1 MSDDRIRIALLGW
14 AQLSLQER
22 QGTGYNLYASELASG
37 LAERGHAVFYLR
49 SGLDYA
55 LGRRIHIA
63 PFEIWRGVHCSH
75 LFNSP
80 NLSPAAENF
89 RNMPA
94 EMRCPE
100 LVERVL
106 RWLDDV
112 RADLVHVH
120 SLEGFSLDLPA
131 AIRASGRPLVVT
143 PHNYWYLCPQVD
155 LLYQEREL
163 CEDYQGGRRC
173 IDCVGA
179 PDPSS
184 ARRRRAARQ
193 TLERL
198 LGPGFV
204 PATRAQLSTI
214 RASLRTTFSRRGPSA
229 SSGDSP
235 RADLLHGFEPNDDG
249 TFDHGLR
256 VEPREAPAELGS
268 CAPDQNER
276 FVTAKH
282 HSVIHNEYGTR
293 RATGVAALNH
303 VSAILAPSDFLR
315 RAHAAMGVE
324 ERRLRTLPYGSPH
337 FDRIHRRALASPF
350 YAVRPWDPVTARRP
364 LRFAFHGTTRN
375 NKGLLWLLRAIPLL
389 DADVR
394 KRCQFV
400 IRASGWDWPFRKMM
414 SPYPELQFGGGYDSL
429 QLLATGGDYEVGV
442 MTHVWFDNLPLV
454 MLEHLHGGKF
464 VVSSRL
470 GGPADWIQPP
480 KNGLLYAAGHPDELA
495 SCITRLV
502 TGEVVIP
509 SPREIHEASPLSS
522 FPEHLRAVE
531 AIYAESRAGR
541 AESPAP

>member
-37 LAERGHAVFYLR
+37 LAERGHPVFYLR

-55 LGRRIHIA
+55 LGRGIHVA

-94 EMRCPE
+94 EMRNAK
-100 LVERVL
+100 LVEGVL

-131 AIRASGRPLVVT
+131 AIRGSGRPLIVT

-163 CEDYQGGRRC
+163 CENYEGGRRC
-173 IDCVGA
+173 VDCVGA
-179 PDPSS
+179 PDPAS

-204 PATRAQLSTI
+204 PATRAQLGAI
-214 RASLRTTFSRRGPSA
+214 RAALRASFSSRAPSA
-229 SSGDSP
+229 SSSDAP
-235 RADLLHGFEPNDDG
+235 RGDLLRGFEPSADG
-249 TFDHGLR
+249 SFDHGLR
-256 VEPREAPAELGS
+256 VDPSEAPAELGS

-276 FVTAKH
+276 FVAAKH
-282 HSVIHNEYGTR
+282 HIVIHNEYGTR

-350 YAVRPWDPVTARRP
+350 YAVRPWDPATARRP

-414 SPYPELQFGGGYDSL
+414 SPYPEVQFGGGYDAL
-429 QLLATGGDYEVGV
+429 QLLAAGGDYEVGV

-454 MLEHLHGGKF
+454 LLEHLHGGKF
-464 VVSSRL
+464 VVTSRL
-470 GGPADWIQPP
+470 GGPADWIRPP
-480 KNGLLYAAGHPDELA
+480 TNGLLYAAGHPDELA
-495 SCITRLV
+495 ACVTRLV
-502 TGEVVIP
+502 TGEVPIP
-509 SPREIHEASPLSS
+509 SPREIHEASPLPS
-522 FPEHLRAVE
+522 FPEHLQGIE
-531 AIYAESRAGR
+531 AIYAESRADR
-541 AESPAP
+541 AEPPAA